1 MKIKVH
7 LALGIDVNF
16 TQTNLCT
23 NIDTIKCINPVL
35 YGYEDDGFFIQ
46 WLLKNLCEE
55 GKVTIHFIETIELFD
70 LDDGCLHLGTL
81 VNHISME
88 DVYGLEI
95 DGTQIRI

>member
-1 MKIKVH
+1 
-7 LALGIDVNF
+7 
-16 TQTNLCT
+16 
-23 NIDTIKCINPVL
+23 
-35 YGYEDDGFFIQ
+35 
-46 WLLKNLCEE
+46 LLKNHCEE

-81 VNHISME
+81 VNHIFME

>member
-1 MKIKVH
+1 
-7 LALGIDVNF
+7 
-16 TQTNLCT
+16 
-23 NIDTIKCINPVL
+23 
-35 YGYEDDGFFIQ
+35 
-46 WLLKNLCEE
+46 LLKNLCEE